1 MTTPDAPPAP
11 TANGQV
17 ARRRA
22 WDVRAWFRP
31 LVVVPLLAVI
41 ALGAWAFASPIGSAP
56 DDDFHLVSIWC
67 ANAARTDLCEP
78 GPKAD
83 ERVVPAGVLDA
94 SCYKGDPETSAVC
107 QQPYFDEGSQPSVVT
122 KRGNFENNYPPVYYA
137 VMNLLAGPDVQ
148 VSALLM
154 RLLNILLFVGLSTA
168 LYLLL
173 PVTRRRVLIGM
184 SLLTSVPLGSFL
196 IASNNPSSWA
206 IMGVGF
212 SWLALL
218 GFFETSGG
226 RRITLG
232 ILTGVTA
239 VMAAGARG
247 DAALYVIVGLAVA
260 VVLAFRRERRFL
272 LGAILPVALAI
283 VAGVFFLSSQQ
294 SGVAT
299 SGLGDHQLAA
309 GAPKSAFALLA
320 LNLVQVPFLWTG
332 VFGTWALGWLDTSM
346 PAVVWVASLGV
357 FAGVMFLAIGRVSR
371 RQLLVLGGLGL
382 LLWVLPAYVLVR
394 GGNVVPQNVQP
405 RYLLPLIVVV
415 AGVAL
420 LPTARGPL
428 RLSRAQGLLV
438 FGGLAI
444 AETMAMYTD
453 IRRYVTGTDVVAV
466 DLDSGREWW
475 WSGLAA
481 TPMAVWAVGSL
492 AFVALAAILVR
503 EMTKNHDRL
512 T

>member
-1 MTTPDAPPAP
+1 MTTPEPS
-11 TANGQV
+11 TATT
-17 ARRRA
+17 ARRRRP
-22 WDVRAWFRP
+22 WHVRAWFRP
-31 LVVVPLLAVI
+31 LLVVPILAVL
-41 ALGAWAFASPIGSAP
+41 ALGTWAFASPIGSAP

-94 SCYKGDPETSAVC
+94 ACYKGEPTTSAVC
-107 QQPYFDEGSQPSVVT
+107 QQSYFDEGPQPSIVT
-122 KRGNFENNYPPVYYA
+122 TRGNFEHNYPPVYYA
-137 VMNLLAGPDVQ
+137 TMNLLAGPDVQ

-154 RLLNILLFVGLSTA
+154 RFLNILLFVGLSTA

-173 PVTRRRVLIGM
+173 PLGRRRVLIGL

-218 GFFETSGG
+218 GYFETTGG
-226 RRITLG
+226 RRIALG

-239 VMAAGARG
+239 LMAAGARG
-247 DAALYVIVGLAVA
+247 DAALYVVIGLAVA
-260 VVLAFRRERRFL
+260 VVLAFRRDRGFAL
-272 LGAILPVALAI
+272 QAILPVALAI
-283 VAGVFFLSSQQ
+283 GAAVLFLSSQQ

-299 SGLGDHQLAA
+299 AGLGDHQLAA
-309 GAPKSAFALLA
+309 GAPKSTFALLA
-320 LNLVQVPFLWTG
+320 LDLVQVPFLWTG

-346 PAVVWVASLGV
+346 PAVVWVASLGI
-357 FAGVMFLAIGRVSR
+357 FCGIMFLALGRLPR
-371 RQLLVLGGLGL
+371 RQQLVLAAVGLV
-382 LLWVLPAYVLVR
+382 LWVLPAYVLVR

-405 RYLLPLIVVV
+405 RYLLPLIVLA

-420 LPTARGPL
+420 LPSARGAL
-428 RLSRAQGLLV
+428 RLGRAQGILV

-444 AETMAMYTD
+444 AESLAMYTD
-453 IRRYVTGTDVVAV
+453 IRRYVTGTDVQAV
-466 DLDSGREWW
+466 DLDAGREWW
-475 WSGLAA
+475 WSGFAA
-481 TPMAVWAVGSL
+481 TPMTVWIVGSL
-492 AFVALAAILVR
+492 AFAVLAAILVR
-503 EMTKNHDRL
+503 EMTKHHEPVA
-512 T
+512 